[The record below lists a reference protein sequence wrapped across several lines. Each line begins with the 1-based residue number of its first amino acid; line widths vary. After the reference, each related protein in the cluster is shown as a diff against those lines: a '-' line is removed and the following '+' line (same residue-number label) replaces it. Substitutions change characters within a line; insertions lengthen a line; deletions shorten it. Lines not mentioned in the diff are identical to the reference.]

1 MGALRTVS
9 TLWCV
14 ACGLVVPAILL
25 GVVLARS
32 LGVLDLDPL
41 VDRLQPG
48 RGTVDAAPAGIVPVE
63 AEDGPISSEAASWR
77 RQLEALDDRV
87 ARESMAVTEREEVL
101 RAREGAHD
109 AVAAALAELLS
120 DLFEVPVSVASVRE
134 EQESWRARL
143 AARGR
148 SEEDRPRLLKML
160 QSVETESLAEILST
174 SDASNGIDEFTV
186 TQLLD
191 ELPPSRAAE
200 VLTELGRLDPALAA
214 RIVGRLQQRTAPPPL
229 SSVDEGDSSP

>member
-1 MGALRTVS
+1 
-9 TLWCV
+9 
-14 ACGLVVPAILL
+14 
-25 GVVLARS
+25 
-32 LGVLDLDPL
+32 
-41 VDRLQPG
+41 
-48 RGTVDAAPAGIVPVE
+48 
-63 AEDGPISSEAASWR
+63 
-77 RQLEALDDRV
+77 
-87 ARESMAVTEREEVL
+87 
-101 RAREGAHD
+101 
-109 AVAAALAELLS
+109 
-120 DLFEVPVSVASVRE
+120 PVSVAAIRE
-134 EQESWRARL
+134 APESWRARL

-160 QSVETESLAEILST
+160 QTVETESLAEILST

-229 SSVDEGDSSP
+229 SSVDEGDSAP